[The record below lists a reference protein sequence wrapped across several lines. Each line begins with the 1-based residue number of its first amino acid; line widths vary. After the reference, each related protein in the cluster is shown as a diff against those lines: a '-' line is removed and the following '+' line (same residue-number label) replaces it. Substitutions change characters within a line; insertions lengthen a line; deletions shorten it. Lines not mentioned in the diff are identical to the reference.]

1 MSQKSPAR
9 GDSSSRFTAEKKV
22 TRGSD
27 SGHGIVAY
35 AAHHVVMND
44 PDVIEALRRIESE
57 FAAMPGLKLTAAQVN
72 RLCNIP
78 KDVCES
84 ALQALTRSG
93 FLQVSGGAFL
103 RLGRR
108 RQPRSVVA

>member
-1 MSQKSPAR
+1 MHDPA
-9 GDSSSRFTAEKKV
+9 
-22 TRGSD
+22 
-27 SGHGIVAY
+27 
-35 AAHHVVMND
+35 
-44 PDVIEALRRIESE
+44 VIEAVNRIESE

-78 KDVCES
+78 KDVCDA

-93 FLQVSGGAFL
+93 FLQVSGDAFL

-108 RQPRSVVA
+108 HPRRAVVA

>member
-1 MSQKSPAR
+1 MHDQTIIDAVS
-9 GDSSSRFTAEKKV
+9 
-22 TRGSD
+22 
-27 SGHGIVAY
+27 
-35 AAHHVVMND
+35 
-44 PDVIEALRRIESE
+44 RIESE

-84 ALQALTRSG
+84 ALQALTQAG

-108 RQPRSVVA
+108 RPPRAVVA